1 MLNEQL
7 VRASAVLAVLDY
19 TQLKSISDE
28 EVRQAIM
35 AVGKSVPLYALVNKF
50 DQKDRNSD
58 DEEQVRALISGT
70 LMQGGIAP
78 ESLSGFLNVGLS
90 GKQGAS

>member
-1 MLNEQL
+1 
-7 VRASAVLAVLDY
+7 
-19 TQLKSISDE
+19 
-28 EVRQAIM
+28 M

-78 ESLSGFLNVGLS
+78 EESIRFPQCGLS